1 MSDGIRFRG
10 GSSAPYNWA
19 DEGQAQAG
27 PKDQER
33 EVGKEYPK
41 KDKDPK
47 VPEKTVK
54 GTRVQVPKP
63 SRGDESLEG
72 GPNSKDVARRQ
83 DDARR
88 PDDRDLDPKVKAEE
102 KRNKMEG
109 SARNHVDPQNKK
121 GMDEATGDAKREKA
135 RQYDAREQMIRE
147 QGDKIIGKPKPKHM
161 PGFSK

>member
-10 GSSAPYNWA
+10 GPSVPYNWA

-33 EVGKEYPK
+33 EIGKEYPT
-41 KDKDPK
+41 KDKDSK

-72 GPNSKDVARRQ
+72 GPNSKDVARREDAGRRQ
-83 DDARR
+83 DDK
-88 PDDRDLDPKVKAEE
+88 DLDPKVKANE
-102 KRNKMEG
+102 KRNKIEG
-109 SARNHVDPQNKK
+109 SARNYGDKELKK
-121 GMDEATGDAKREKA
+121 GVDEATTAGKQEKA
-135 RQYDAREQMIRE
+135 RQYDAREQMLRE
-147 QGDKIIGKPKPKHM
+147 QGDKLIGKPKPKHM

>member
-10 GSSAPYNWA
+10 GSSAPYRGA
-19 DEGQAQAG
+19 ED
-27 PKDQER
+27 ER
-33 EVGKEYPK
+33 EIGKEYPT
-41 KDKDPK
+41 KDKDVK

-83 DDARR
+83 DAGRR
-88 PDDRDLDPKVKAEE
+88 PDDKDLDPKVLANE
-102 KRNKMEG
+102 KRNKTEG
-109 SARNHVDPQNKK
+109 SARNYGDKELKK
-121 GMDEATGDAKREKA
+121 GIQEGTPDGKREKVQ
-135 RQYDAREQMIRE
+135 QYDAREQMIRE
-147 QGDKIIGKPKPKHM
+147 QGDKLIGKPKPKQM